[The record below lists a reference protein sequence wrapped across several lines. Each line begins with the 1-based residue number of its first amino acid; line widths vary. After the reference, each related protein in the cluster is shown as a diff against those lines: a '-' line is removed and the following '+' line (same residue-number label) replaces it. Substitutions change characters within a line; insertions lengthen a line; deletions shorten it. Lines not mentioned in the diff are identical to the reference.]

1 MLLDFF
7 QNARAFLIGS
17 KKDFKVIMAGFKFL
31 RERKDEWLIR
41 VQGGEAKGETSTD
54 LLFLLYSQKS
64 VSDLPMFV
72 FDLPMFV
79 SDLPKIQR

>member
-1 MLLDFF
+1 MD
-7 QNARAFLIGS
+7 
-17 KKDFKVIMAGFKFL
+17 KVKNP
-31 RERKDEWLIR
+31 REGVGW
-41 VQGGEAKGETSTD
+41 ETSTD

-79 SDLPKIQR
+79 SDLPIIQR

>member
-1 MLLDFF
+1 M
-7 QNARAFLIGS
+7 I
-17 KKDFKVIMAGFKFL
+17 
-31 RERKDEWLIR
+31 
-41 VQGGEAKGETSTD
+41 GETSTD

-79 SDLPKIQR
+79 SDLPMFVSDLPTFVSDLRLNFG

>member
-1 MLLDFF
+1 MVPPFSGAKICQNESKFVLLD
-7 QNARAFLIGS
+7 
-17 KKDFKVIMAGFKFL
+17 
-31 RERKDEWLIR
+31 RE
-41 VQGGEAKGETSTD
+41 GETSTD

>member
-1 MLLDFF
+1 MTLCAHYKDGSEDFC
-7 QNARAFLIGS
+7 LS
-17 KKDFKVIMAGFKFL
+17 VPCSD
-31 RERKDEWLIR
+31 
-41 VQGGEAKGETSTD
+41 GETSTD

>member
-1 MLLDFF
+1 MILKIVAALLPSALSTICAILLG
-7 QNARAFLIGS
+7 QESVMYVLQPGIHTL
-17 KKDFKVIMAGFKFL
+17 V
-31 RERKDEWLIR
+31 
-41 VQGGEAKGETSTD
+41 GETSTD

>member
-1 MLLDFF
+1 MGGDCGDWVWLGTSCSPNICLPTPP
-7 QNARAFLIGS
+7 
-17 KKDFKVIMAGFKFL
+17 L
-31 RERKDEWLIR
+31 RPII
-41 VQGGEAKGETSTD
+41 GETSTD